1 MMGRNST
8 FLGLA
13 VGDRT
18 IACVELSVTGDRREI
33 RRTATFALPTDLS
46 LEKPDAVGQALT
58 AFLRQNRFGSTRA
71 VVGIP
76 ARWLVALEKEVP
88 PTDPESARASL
99 RLQAERLAVSESGEL
114 VFDFTGKTQSSL
126 ASRVLLVG
134 TLKQRLENIER
145 VMDAAGLHVIAV
157 TSTGLALAA
166 CVKEVDSDGAI
177 VLLNRAGA
185 EMVWREGGSP
195 RMLRHVTLSMN
206 GHGSAPIGPLAA
218 ELRRAMTLTAGNGQK
233 NAELFLLNG
242 IGLPDSDIRPLADRM
257 GLRLGN
263 DRGLS
268 VLGIS
273 SDSPPTEGSPT
284 STDTLGEYGAAAA
297 LAIAGAQTNLL
308 PLDFRHSKLAPPR
321 VRKIDRRVILAAALG
336 VISLVGIIMLYMSVQ
351 QRQRDLDDLNTQLTS
366 QKPQIDEAKATVDR
380 VNFSQEFFDKHRPQL
395 LEGLRQITLSFRD
408 DERVWVTNFTMRDNG
423 KGTLAGKASDR
434 KIVLDLVDRL
444 KKNKRFLEFKLL
456 ETHDADNRSREV
468 AFTMSF
474 TFNFV
479 E

>member
-18 IACVELSVTGDRREI
+18 IACVELSVTGERRSI
-33 RRTATFALPTDLS
+33 RRTATFVLPADLS
-46 LEKPDAVGQALT
+46 LEKPHGVGQALT

-76 ARWLVALEKEVP
+76 ARWLVALEKELP
-88 PTDPESARASL
+88 PADPESARASL

-166 CVKEVDSDGAI
+166 CVKEADSDGAI
-177 VLLNRAGA
+177 VLLSRAGA
-185 EMVWREGGSP
+185 EMVWRESGAP
-195 RMLRHVTLSMN
+195 RMLRHVTLAMN
-206 GHGSAPIGPLAA
+206 GHGTAPIGPLAA

-233 NAELFLLNG
+233 NAELLILNG
-242 IGLPDSDIRPLADRM
+242 IGLPGADLLPLADRM
-257 GLRLGN
+257 GLRLGT
-263 DRGLS
+263 DRDLS
-268 VLGIS
+268 VLGIT
-273 SDSPPTEGSPT
+273 SDLPHAEGAPSVNI
-284 STDTLGEYGAAAA
+284 LGEYGAAAA
-297 LAIAGAQTNLL
+297 LAIAGAQPTLL

-321 VRKIDRRVILAAALG
+321 VRKVDRRVILGAVLG
-336 VISLVGIIMLYMSVQ
+336 VISLVGIVMLYMSVQ
-351 QRQRDLDDLNTQLTS
+351 QRQRDLDELDTQLTS

-434 KIVLDLVDRL
+434 RLVLDLVDRL
-444 KKNKRFLEFKLL
+444 KKNKRFIEFKLL
-456 ETHDADNRSREV
+456 ETHDADTRSREV